1 MFLMNGE
8 NFYHIGSLVP
18 NLGMPPKFA
27 QMYIYDIEN
36 EIRNRI
42 FVVRYVILNYLNILS
57 FINYKYV
64 N

>member
-18 NLGMPPKFA
+18 NPGMPPKFA